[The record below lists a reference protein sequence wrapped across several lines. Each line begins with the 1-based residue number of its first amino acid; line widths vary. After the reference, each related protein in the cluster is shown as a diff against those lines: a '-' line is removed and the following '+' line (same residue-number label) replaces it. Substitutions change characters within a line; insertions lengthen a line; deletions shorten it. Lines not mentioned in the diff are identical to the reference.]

1 MVNTKRYFAL
11 PDMHS
16 PPNQWQ
22 GEALKY
28 KAAMAIL
35 TKRYVRRSEA
45 GLRNS
50 DASASS
56 VRAWSERSWGYPVRQ
71 SRTSRPGGITSP
83 PARYGNSRRSF
94 TATLRISFPMY
105 RTVTGSRK
113 SIQTR
118 LLRKEGRKRLNGRKR
133 DRITTTLARQYGVS
147 EDAMRF
153 RLMNLN
159 SLTAR

>member
-1 MVNTKRYFAL
+1 
-11 PDMHS
+11 
-16 PPNQWQ
+16 
-22 GEALKY
+22 
-28 KAAMAIL
+28 
-35 TKRYVRRSEA
+35 
-45 GLRNS
+45 
-50 DASASS
+50 
-56 VRAWSERSWGYPVRQ
+56 
-71 SRTSRPGGITSP
+71 
-83 PARYGNSRRSF
+83 
-94 TATLRISFPMY
+94 MY